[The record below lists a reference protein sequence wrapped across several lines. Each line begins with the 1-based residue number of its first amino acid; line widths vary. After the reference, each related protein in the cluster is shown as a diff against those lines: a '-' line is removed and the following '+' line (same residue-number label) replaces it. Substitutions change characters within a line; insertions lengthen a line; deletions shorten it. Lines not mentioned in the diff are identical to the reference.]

1 MGAVLVA
8 GLSAAAVVFAL
19 RATGALHEPVQPSS
33 VAPASDAVWRR
44 AIRWLGERSV
54 LRRPARPSWLA
65 TRLVAAGSDRSVEEV
80 VGGKS
85 VLAFG
90 ATVAAILFTPAPI
103 ALALLV
109 GLGAFLIPDLLLSRA
124 ARRRRALAEREMP
137 ILLDLLAVTATA
149 GLGGQLAMRRAAEA
163 TQGPLADA
171 LRIMIRRVDLG
182 GRWRD
187 ELVDVAERL
196 DLPDLRRAASVLT
209 RSETIGSTYADALAE
224 IARDARE
231 AHRTAAAERA
241 RKAPVKML
249 FPLVFLVLPAFL
261 LLTVVPVLVTT
272 LRSIR

>member
-8 GLSAAAVVFAL
+8 GLSTAAVVFAL
-19 RATGALHEPVQPSS
+19 RATGALDEPVQPPS

-44 AIRWLGERSV
+44 VIRWLGERSA

-65 TRLVAAGSDRSVEEV
+65 TRLVTAGSDRSVEEV

-90 ATVAAILFTPAPI
+90 AAAAAIVFTPASI
-103 ALALLV
+103 ALASLV

-187 ELVDVAERL
+187 ELLDVAERL

-231 AHRTAAAERA
+231 AHRTAVAERA